1 MTIQGP
7 ALAGTPAPA
16 PMQQAIPKTEGP
28 SPSHYL
34 TICVTCRDKETGERP
49 GHDLGTA
56 LASALQADTDWSVS
70 GVECM
75 AACGQPC
82 TVALTA
88 QFKTGW
94 LFGHLTL
101 EDVPDIAAFAR
112 QYHGLADGW
121 CKASER
127 PGRMAKTAL
136 ARIPAPGRTTTF
148 RPGT

>member
-7 ALAGTPAPA
+7 ALAGTHVPAA
-16 PMQQAIPKTEGP
+16 VQAIPKTEGT
-28 SPSHYL
+28 SPSHHL
-34 TICVTCRDKETGERP
+34 TICVTCRDTQTGERP
-49 GHDLGTA
+49 GQSLGAA
-56 LASALQADTDWSVS
+56 LASALQADADWSIS

-75 AACGQPC
+75 AACGLPC
-82 TVALTA
+82 AVALTSPG
-88 QFKTGW
+88 KTGW
-94 LFGHLTL
+94 LFGNLTL

-136 ARIPAPGRTTTF
+136 ARIPAPGRTTAF
-148 RPGT
+148 EPAA